1 MLLRE
6 GFVGVNFFGFGGLN
20 VYVILKFF
28 DVKREN
34 NYKVLNVKRLFV
46 YFSRIFDGVKK
57 ILNMV

>member
-46 YFSRIFDGVKK
+46 YFSRIFDGVE
-57 ILNMV
+57 